1 MSRKTKAVAKAAE
14 AAPPQSPPQWLDGRV
29 AGGITPEEVETV
41 IGGLHKVLIGR
52 AMGGELSR
60 HPFCLRGATKPKRL
74 SNHRGGASGTSVP
87 IDDGPLHMDVPG
99 GRGRQ
104 ASWIGLK

>member
-1 MSRKTKAVAKAAE
+1 MPRKTKAVATAAE
-14 AAPPQSPPQWLDGRV
+14 AALPRSPPQWLDGRV
-29 AGGITPEEVETV
+29 AGLMTPEEVETV
-41 IGGLHKVLIGR
+41 MGGLPKVLIGR

-60 HPFCLRGATKPKRL
+60 HPVCLRRATKLKRL
-74 SNHRGGASGTSVP
+74 SNPRGGASGKSVP